1 MNAPHDTPP
10 ADARSGADFD
20 QAMRALHA
28 EGLARLKP
36 RTLSRLR
43 RDRHEVFL
51 PRPHARPGWMMGGAL
66 AAVFACALGIAW
78 LQSPPSSTTPA
89 PALSASTDGVAPTG
103 DAGLVSA
110 LEAAEDEVVL
120 NPLDEDP
127 DLYLWLAANDEA
139 LPAILER

>member
-1 MNAPHDTPP
+1 
-10 ADARSGADFD
+10 
-20 QAMRALHA
+20 MRALHA
-28 EGLARLKP
+28 EGLAHLRP
-36 RTLSRLR
+36 RTLSRLG
-43 RDRHEVFL
+43 RDRREVFL
-51 PRPHARPGWMMGGAL
+51 PRAHARPGWMMGGAL

-78 LQSPPSSTTPA
+78 LQSPSSPTSPA
-89 PALSASTDGVAPTG
+89 PALSASVDAPGPTG

-110 LEAAEDEVVL
+110 LEAAEAEVVL